1 MLIISTLTIILS
13 LVTLAISAKYFLDSS
28 IVIARKLG
36 LSSLVVGT
44 IIVGF
49 ATGLPTI
56 LVSVFLLINNTANAE
71 IAIGNIIG
79 TNYVNL
85 GLALGIAAFLTTI
98 TTKFNT
104 FEKEIPLYLAMS
116 GLLASFASD
125 GYIDFKEG
133 ALTLAVLSAIQ
144 VIIYQYAKREKQNG
158 IITTDLSRKSV
169 IRNLVIMVVVM
180 IIMPIASVALTMITP
195 TFIKESG
202 LNAYIVG
209 LTVVGIGTSMPTIV
223 ACIQAAKKNEIE
235 IVLGNVFGGNIINIG
250 MGVSV
255 LALIHKIPI
264 SKEANEDIVF
274 TQIYD
279 IIILLLILIEMKLLG
294 GNKALSRVSGI
305 IIVSIYCVYILSKI
319 CL

>member
-1 MLIISTLTIILS
+1 MLFISTLTIILS
-13 LVTLAISAKYFLDSS
+13 LTVLAISAKYFLDSS

-56 LVSVFLLINNTANAE
+56 LVSVFLLLNNSANAE
-71 IAIGNIIG
+71 VAIGNIIG

-133 ALTLAVLSAIQ
+133 ALTLAVLAAIQ
-144 VIIYQYAKREKQNG
+144 VIIYQYAKRERQNG
-158 IITTDLSRKSV
+158 IMQTDLSKSSV
-169 IRNLVIMVVVM
+169 IRNVSMMVIALVL
-180 IIMPIASVALTMITP
+180 MPAASVVLTLVTP
-195 TFIKESG
+195 EFIKASG

-209 LTVVGIGTSMPTIV
+209 LTVVGVGTSIPTIV
-223 ACIQAAKKNEIE
+223 ACIYAARKNEIE
-235 IVLGNVFGGNIINIG
+235 IILGNVFGGNIINIG
-250 MGVSV
+250 MGVST
-255 LALIHKIPI
+255 LAMIHKIPLN
-264 SKEANEDIVF
+264 KEATDDIFF
-274 TQIYD
+274 TQVYN

-305 IIVSIYCVYILSKI
+305 IIVTIYCVYILSKI
-319 CL
+319 L